1 MDSWKNN
8 VRKVVP
14 YTPGEQPK
22 LDDIIKLNTNENPY
36 PPSAGVADVINNF
49 KTDALRKY
57 PDPSCT
63 ELVCALSNTYGVA
76 RDRIFV
82 GVGSDDVLATA
93 FMTYFC
99 SDKPVLF
106 PDVTYSFYEVWAD
119 MLKIPYKKMPL
130 NDALEINPDDY
141 IGRQNGGIIFPNPN
155 APTGLEMPLESV
167 EKIIKANPDSV
178 VIIDEAYVDF
188 GAHSALPLIDKYD
201 NLLVVQTFSK
211 SRSLAGLRV
220 GYAFGSKELVS
231 YLWDVRNS
239 YNSYTLNM
247 MSIKAGAAALADDKY
262 FRDTLDKII
271 ATREKA
277 KKNFKK
283 LGFEVGDSKAN
294 FLFVKHK
301 SIPAERIFKSLYENR
316 IFVRYFS
323 APRTRDYLRV
333 TIGTDKEMEALF
345 LFLKETICN
354 MEN

>member
-1 MDSWKNN
+1 MNSWKNN

-22 LDDIIKLNTNENPY
+22 LDNIIKLNTNENPY
-36 PPSAGVADVINNF
+36 PPAAGVAEVIKNF
-49 KTDALRKY
+49 KTEELRKY
-57 PDPSCT
+57 PDPACT
-63 ELVCALSNTYGVA
+63 ELVDALSRTYGVA

-119 MLKIPYKKMPL
+119 MLKVPYKKIPL
-130 NDALEINPDDY
+130 TKTLEINPDDY

-155 APTGLEMPLESV
+155 APTGLELPFESI
-167 EKIIKANPDSV
+167 EEIIKANPNSV
-178 VIIDEAYVDF
+178 VIVDEAYVDF
-188 GAHSALPLIDKYD
+188 GARSVLPLTEKYD

-211 SRSLAGLRV
+211 SRSLAGLRI
-220 GYAFGSKELVS
+220 GYAIGSKELVS

-247 MSIKAGAAALADDKY
+247 MSIKAGAAALADEKY

-271 ATREKA
+271 ATRQRA
-277 KKNFKK
+277 KKSFEE
-283 LGFEVGDSKAN
+283 LGFEVGNSKAN

-333 TIGTDKEMEALF
+333 TIGTDDEMNALF
-345 LFLKETICN
+345 GFLKEAVCN